1 MGDSMHQYMQQD
13 IECERLLECLHG
25 LKSLDVECFLLLTE
39 TREGLTVDEIAEHVQ
54 RERTTAYRS
63 VQRLLEHGLIEKE
76 QVNYEQGSYYYLY
89 KPKETT
95 EIAGEMQR
103 MLNDWYAK
111 MDELIGEFRVS
122 YDADDS
128 EERL

>member
-1 MGDSMHQYMQQD
+1 MHQYMQQD